1 MKEYRKAIVA
11 ALIAGLSV
19 LVPAA
24 QNGVD
29 LTEWLGAIAAAV
41 TALGVVW
48 AVPNA
53 PADSTP
59 KPPPL
64 RYP

>member
-1 MKEYRKAIVA
+1 MKEIRKAIVA
-11 ALIAGLSV
+11 ALIAGLAV

-24 QNGVD
+24 QDGIDLVD
-29 LTEWLGAIAAAV
+29 VLGSVAAALG
-41 TALGVVW
+41 ALGVVW

-53 PADSTP
+53 PADSRP

-64 RYP
+64 RY

>member
-1 MKEYRKAIVA
+1 MKEIRKAIVA

-29 LTEWLGAIAAAV
+29 LAEWLGTLAAAV

-48 AVPNA
+48 AVPNDA
-53 PADSTP
+53 SPPAEP
-59 KPPPL
+59 
-64 RYP
+64 RE